1 MHVCS
6 NLWFYP
12 AEQELSRFFI
22 GTMYLLI
29 SEDHN
34 TSDVFSVLGWLTFF
48 FMLLNFLYLLTEK
61 KNTAMLP

>member
-1 MHVCS
+1 
-6 NLWFYP
+6 
-12 AEQELSRFFI
+12 
-22 GTMYLLI
+22 MYLLI